1 MTFLATVQQ
10 LKNVSI
16 PCCSVKS
23 TTKRKLKLK
32 LKLKQNLISW
42 LKPINNTDERQLLF
56 TRTKKIGL
64 KINRLQA

>member
-1 MTFLATVQQ
+1 MMTFLATVQQ

-32 LKLKQNLISW
+32 LKQN
-42 LKPINNTDERQLLF
+42 
-56 TRTKKIGL
+56 
-64 KINRLQA
+64 

>member
-1 MTFLATVQQ
+1 MMTFLATVQQ

-16 PCCSVKS
+16 PCCSIES

-32 LKLKQNLISW
+32 QSYISW

-64 KINRLQA
+64 KINRL

>member
-23 TTKRKLKLK
+23 TTKRK

-64 KINRLQA
+64 KIIGYRLNL